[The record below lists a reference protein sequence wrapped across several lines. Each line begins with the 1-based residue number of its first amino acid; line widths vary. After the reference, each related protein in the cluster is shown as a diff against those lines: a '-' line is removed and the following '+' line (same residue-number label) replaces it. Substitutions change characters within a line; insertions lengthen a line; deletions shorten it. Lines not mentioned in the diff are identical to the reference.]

1 MPRSMYVGPYRIL
14 RLINQ
19 GGQGTVYL
27 GFDDRLQ
34 RQVAIKVVG
43 LPADKK
49 ARRDLLREAKVV
61 ASIASSKVV
70 QIYDLIVA
78 NDHMALIMEY
88 VPGCDLEE
96 FLQSEKPS
104 LASILAICI
113 DISGALAAARQ
124 QQVVHG
130 DVKASNIL
138 ITAEG
143 RVKLT
148 DFGVARTKEN
158 SNLSVGIAGS
168 LTSVSPEQ
176 YLGQPLDVRSDLFS
190 LGCLLY
196 RMLSGEHP
204 FMRSGELDGT
214 GLLERAPRPIEEMV
228 PSSLSVPEALSE
240 LLESLLQKRPE
251 DRPTNTH
258 QVRNALR
265 EISKAIPL
273 SVGNTL
279 LQEAENSFRVES
291 AQDIPPSVPAD
302 LTRRGRSSLKQA
314 RNGIGAIFQR
324 GEAKGLIFAAV
335 LGGVV
340 MVYVSFFQQRPIV
353 LTEPSLKISGAAELP
368 RQLSSGWLVEVIGG
382 TMPGAHY
389 SIAGVHEPTY
399 YSEGVR
405 QPSKVFNVD
414 AAPRIHSSLHC
425 VEELCLLGLVL
436 EKKDMR
442 STQQKLII
450 TSMPITQWKE
460 IVRSASRELLAHNS

>member
-1 MPRSMYVGPYRIL
+1 MPRSMFVGPYRIL

-34 RQVAIKVVG
+34 RRVAIKIVR

-49 ARRDLLREAKVV
+49 ARRGLLREAKVV

-96 FLQSEKPS
+96 FLQNEKPS
-104 LASILAICI
+104 MASILAVCI

-124 QQVVHG
+124 QQIVHG

-158 SNLSVGIAGS
+158 SKLSMGGGGS

-176 YLGQPLDVRSDLFS
+176 YLGRPLDVRSDLFS

-196 RMLSGEHP
+196 RMLAGEHP
-204 FMRSGELDGT
+204 FMHSGEFDGRA
-214 GLLERAPRPIEEMV
+214 LLEKAPRPLEEMV
-228 PSSLSVPEALSE
+228 PSAPVPEGLSE

-251 DRPTNTH
+251 DRPRNTH

-265 EISKAIPL
+265 EISKGIPL

-279 LQEAENSFRVES
+279 LREAENSFRLES

-302 LTRRGRSSLKQA
+302 LTRRGLSSLKPA
-314 RNGIGAIFQR
+314 RSGIGAMFQR
-324 GEAKGLIFAAV
+324 GEAKGLILATV
-335 LGGVV
+335 LGASV
-340 MVYVSFFQQRPIV
+340 MAYAMLFQQLPIV
-353 LTEPSLKISGAAELP
+353 LTEPSLTISNAAELP
-368 RQLSSGWLVEVIGG
+368 HQVSSGWLVEVIGG
-382 TMPGAHY
+382 TLPSASY

-399 YSEGVR
+399 YSEGLR
-405 QPSKVFNVD
+405 PRSKDFTDD

-425 VEELCLLGLVL
+425 VKELCLLGLVL
-436 EKKDMR
+436 ENKGRR

-450 TSMPITQWKE
+450 TSMPITQWSD
-460 IVRSASRELLAHNS
+460 IVRSASRELLAHKS

>member
-1 MPRSMYVGPYRIL
+1 MPRSMFVGPYRIL

-34 RQVAIKVVG
+34 RRVAIKIVR

-49 ARRDLLREAKVV
+49 ARRGLLREAKVV

-70 QIYDLIVA
+70 QIYDLVVA
-78 NDHMALIMEY
+78 NDNMALIMEY

-96 FLQSEKPS
+96 FLQSEEPS
-104 LASILAICI
+104 LASILAVCI

-124 QQVVHG
+124 QQIVHG
-130 DVKASNIL
+130 DLKASNIL

-158 SNLSVGIAGS
+158 SNLSVGGGS
-168 LTSVSPEQ
+168 LTSISPEQ
-176 YLGQPLDVRSDLFS
+176 YMGQPLDVRSDLFS

-204 FMRSGELDGT
+204 FMRSGELDGA
-214 GLLERAPRPIEEMV
+214 GLLDRAPRPVEEMV
-228 PSSLSVPEALSE
+228 PSALSVPKGLSE
-240 LLESLLQKRPE
+240 LLECLLQKRPE

-265 EISKAIPL
+265 EISKGIPL

-279 LQEAENSFRVES
+279 LREAEKSFRIES
-291 AQDIPPSVPAD
+291 PQDIPPSVPAD
-302 LTRRGRSSLKQA
+302 LTRRGRSSLKPA
-314 RNGIGAIFQR
+314 YNGFGTLFQR
-324 GEAKGLIFAAV
+324 GEAKGLILATV
-335 LGGVV
+335 LGGAA
-340 MVYVSFFQQRPIV
+340 MAYAMLFQQLPIV
-353 LTEPSLKISGAAELP
+353 LTEPSLTISNAAELP
-368 RQLSSGWLVEVIGG
+368 QQVGAQWLVEVIGG
-382 TMPGAHY
+382 ALPSASY
-389 SIAGVHEPTY
+389 SISGVHEPTY
-399 YSEGVR
+399 YSEGLR
-405 QPSKVFNVD
+405 QRSKAFNAD

-436 EKKDMR
+436 ENKGRR

-450 TSMPITQWKE
+450 TSMPITQWKD
-460 IVRSASRELLAHNS
+460 IVRSASRELLAHKS